1 MVNGRWLRAGL
12 VGASIALAAVLYFLP
27 KGSGVG
33 NNAKPKQEPVQ
44 TAGAFSEEGFKKKS
58 KSLLPFNLIA
68 KADSLEGL
76 LKAAPKDTSVIQS
89 LVSFW
94 DEAKSPAIAAGF
106 SKLKATQT
114 GLEKDWIGAAYRYFD
129 ATKAATDS
137 LESVWFVSQAMEA
150 YNKVL
155 EINPKNLNAKT
166 DLGILYAEASP
177 EPMKGIT
184 LLREVVAEDP
194 LHENAQMN
202 LGFLSMKSG
211 QYDKAIERFNQVLKI
226 NSSRIHA
233 RLHWRGLFAERR

>member
-1 MVNGRWLRAGL
+1 
-12 VGASIALAAVLYFLP
+12 
-27 KGSGVG
+27 
-33 NNAKPKQEPVQ
+33 
-44 TAGAFSEEGFKKKS
+44 
-58 KSLLPFNLIA
+58 
-68 KADSLEGL
+68 
-76 LKAAPKDTSVIQS
+76 
-89 LVSFW
+89 
-94 DEAKSPAIAAGF
+94 
-106 SKLKATQT
+106 
-114 GLEKDWIGAAYRYFD
+114 
-129 ATKAATDS
+129 
-137 LESVWFVSQAMEA
+137 MEA

-226 NSSRIHA
+226 NSSRIDMHVYIGEA
-233 RLHWRGLFAERR
+233 YLQKGDSENAIRNYEIFKNLSNDQEMNQQIDNYIKEIRNRK